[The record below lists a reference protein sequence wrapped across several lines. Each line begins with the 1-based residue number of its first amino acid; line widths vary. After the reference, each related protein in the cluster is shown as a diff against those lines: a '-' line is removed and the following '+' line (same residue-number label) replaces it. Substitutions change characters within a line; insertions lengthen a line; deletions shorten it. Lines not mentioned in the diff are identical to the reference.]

1 MIKKKIIQFPLRPD
15 QELNCRDFEDV
26 ARKMSEAVKDHGEV
40 IMTSPDDTAL
50 AACLMIP
57 LLVTRDMMEVGEA
70 ARHLERLRPGLCL
83 PSHVIVKM
91 EEWRSV
97 SRVQRSRMESS
108 INSMSQS
115 WLPLV
120 FISIFVF
127 LVIRAICCFA
137 GIDTLRVLDFLNK
150 VLRI

>member
-1 MIKKKIIQFPLRPD
+1 MFHGFGLMPKRIS
-15 QELNCRDFEDV
+15 DV
-26 ARKMSEAVKDHGEV
+26 CKNKLHP
-40 IMTSPDDTAL
+40 T
-50 AACLMIP
+50 
-57 LLVTRDMMEVGEA
+57 

-91 EEWRSV
+91 EEWRSGY
-97 SRVQRSRMESS
+97 RVQRSSRES
-108 INSMSQS
+108 INSVSQS

>member
-1 MIKKKIIQFPLRPD
+1 MVLPRQS
-15 QELNCRDFEDV
+15 QNCRATWKGNISSAHTV
-26 ARKMSEAVKDHGEV
+26 SSRKMSEAVKEHGEV
-40 IMTSPDDTAL
+40 MVTSPDDSAL
-50 AACLMIP
+50 AASLMIP

-91 EEWRSV
+91 EEWRSG
-97 SRVQRSRMESS
+97 SRVQRSSMESS
-108 INSMSQS
+108 INSVSQS

-137 GIDTLRVLDFLNK
+137 GIDTKCVLDF
-150 VLRI
+150 

>member
-1 MIKKKIIQFPLRPD
+1 MIQFPLRPE
-15 QELNCRDFEDV
+15 QELNSGDFEDA
-26 ARKMSEAVKDHGEV
+26 ARKMSEAVKEHGEV
-40 IMTSPDDTAL
+40 MVTSPDDSAL
-50 AACLMIP
+50 AASLMIP

-91 EEWRSV
+91 EEWRSG
-97 SRVQRSRMESS
+97 SRVQRSSMESS
-108 INSMSQS
+108 INSVSQS

-120 FISIFVF
+120 FILIFVF

-137 GIDTLRVLDFLNK
+137 GFDTKCVLDFLNK